1 MGLQWQ
7 EPRNPEEVI
16 MAAASEIGIPEDIRD
31 IVKASI
37 TGMHGFID
45 SDVVPMERDM
55 GSVLVEERE
64 FFRPDGR
71 AVDEVLEAR
80 KQVRMKSAK
89 AGYYG
94 MFAPESVGGGGLG
107 ARSLVFVEEAL
118 YRRYGP
124 GRALITWAKGFL
136 SQPTLASFV
145 DGPSHMLVS
154 VSDGVRK
161 EFLPAISGGEK
172 TVCFALSESD
182 AGSDVWALKTKAKRD
197 GDDWVINGSK
207 QWITN
212 SPYAD
217 YAVVFAVT
225 DEEMVKQRKG
235 GISAF
240 FVETNAPGYS
250 FDGVLP
256 VMGHIGG
263 DCGSMTFDNVRVPA
277 DRLVGAE
284 NQGFQIAMFGI
295 SEGRISIA
303 ANCIGMSE
311 YALDRSLDYAQ
322 QRISFG
328 KPISEYQAIQFMLAD
343 MAIDIFTMKYMVLQT
358 AALVETFPQTG
369 RLPVKE
375 ISIAKAYAVE
385 KTQEAYDRAIQVH
398 GGMGLTNE
406 VPLNEGFRIA
416 RTLRIPDGTGE
427 IQRRTIA
434 RQMLRGDT
442 VF

>member
-1 MGLQWQ
+1 
-7 EPRNPEEVI
+7 
-16 MAAASEIGIPEDIRD
+16 MAVADVGIPEDIRD
-31 IVKASI
+31 LVKGAVS
-37 TGMHGFID
+37 GMQQFVD
-45 SDVVPMERDM
+45 SEVLPMEQQM
-55 GSVLVEERE
+55 GDILIDERK
-64 FFRPDGR
+64 FFDEKGR
-71 AVDEVLEAR
+71 AVDAVIDAKR
-80 KQVRMKSAK
+80 QVRMKSSN
-89 AGYYG
+89 AGYYA

-107 ARSLVFVEEAL
+107 VRSMVFVEEAL
-118 YRRYGP
+118 YRKYGP
-124 GRALITWAKGFL
+124 GRPLITWAKGFL
-136 SQPTLASFV
+136 TQPTIASFV

-154 VSDGVRK
+154 VSDSVRK
-161 EFLPAISGGEK
+161 DYLPAICAGEK
-172 TVCFALSESD
+172 MVCFALSESD
-182 AGSDVWALKTKAKRD
+182 AGSDVWGIKTRAKRD

-217 YAVVFAVT
+217 YAVVFAIT
-225 DEEMVKQRKG
+225 DEDQIAQRRG

-240 FVETNAPGYS
+240 FVETTADGYT

-256 VMGHIGG
+256 VMGHQGG
-263 DCGSMTFDNVRVPA
+263 DCGSMSFDNLRVPA
-277 DRLVGAE
+277 DRLIGVQD
-284 NQGFQIAMFGI
+284 QGFQIAMFGI
-295 SEGRISIA
+295 SEGRISIS
-303 ANCIGMSE
+303 ANCIGMCGF
-311 YALDRSLDYAQ
+311 ALDRSLEYAQ
-322 QRISFG
+322 QRMSFG

-385 KTQEAYDRAIQVH
+385 KAQEVYDRAIQIH

-406 VPLNEGFRIA
+406 VPLNEGFRVA

>member
-1 MGLQWQ
+1 
-7 EPRNPEEVI
+7 
-16 MAAASEIGIPEDIRD
+16 MASSDVGIPEDIRD
-31 IVKASI
+31 LVKGAASGI
-37 TGMHGFID
+37 TRFID
-45 SDVVPMERDM
+45 AEVLPMEREM
-55 GSVLVEERE
+55 GDLLTDERK
-64 FFRPDGR
+64 FFDEMGK
-71 AVDEVLEAR
+71 AVPEVLEAR
-80 KQVRMKSAK
+80 KQVRMKSAA

-107 ARSLVFVEEAL
+107 IRSMVFVEEAV
-118 YRRYGP
+118 YRKYGP
-124 GRALITWAKGFL
+124 GRPLITWAKGFL
-136 SQPTLASFV
+136 SQPIIASFV

-154 VSDGVRK
+154 VSDSLRK
-161 EFLPAISGGEK
+161 GIIPQIASGEK
-172 TVCFALSESD
+172 TVCFALSEAD
-182 AGSDVWALKTKAKRD
+182 AGSDVWNIRTKARRD
-197 GDDWVINGSK
+197 GDDWIINGSK

-217 YAVVFAVT
+217 YAVVFAIT
-225 DEEMVKQRKG
+225 NEEMIGQRTG

-240 FVETNAPGYS
+240 LVDTNAPGYT

-256 VMGHIGG
+256 IMGHMGG
-263 DCGSMTFDNVRVPA
+263 DCGSMSFEGVRVPA
-277 DRLVGAE
+277 DRMVGPLD
-284 NQGFQIAMFGI
+284 QGFQIAMFGI
-295 SEGRISIA
+295 SEGRLSIA
-303 ANCIGMSE
+303 ANCIGMCE
-311 YALDRSLDYAQ
+311 YALDRSLEYSQ

-343 MAIDIFTMKYMVLQT
+343 MAIDIYTMKYMVLQT
-358 AALVETFPQTG
+358 AALVEEFPKTG
-369 RLPVKE
+369 RLPIKE

-406 VPLNEGFRIA
+406 IPLNEGFRIA

-442 VF
+442 AF

>member
-1 MGLQWQ
+1 
-7 EPRNPEEVI
+7 
-16 MAAASEIGIPEDIRD
+16 MAASDVGIPEDIRD
-31 IVKASI
+31 IVKGASTGI
-37 TGMHGFID
+37 TQFID
-45 SDVVPMERDM
+45 SEVLPLEKEMGDALTNERKFFDESGKAVP
-55 GSVLVEERE
+55 
-64 FFRPDGR
+64 
-71 AVDEVLEAR
+71 AVLEAR
-80 KQVRMKSAK
+80 KQVRMKSAA

-94 MFAPESVGGGGLG
+94 MFAPESVGGGDLG
-107 ARSLVFVEEAL
+107 IRAMIFVEEAM
-118 YRRYGP
+118 YRKYGP
-124 GRALITWAKGFL
+124 GRPLITWAKGFL
-136 SQPTLASFV
+136 SQPTIASFV

-154 VSDGVRK
+154 VTDSVRK
-161 EFLPAISGGEK
+161 EHLPLISRGEK
-172 TVCFALSESD
+172 TVCFALSEAN
-182 AGSDVWALKTKAKRD
+182 AGSDVWALQTKAKRD
-197 GDDWVINGSK
+197 GDDWIINGSK

-212 SPYAD
+212 SPYCE

-225 DEEMVKQRKG
+225 DEQMLAERKG
-235 GISAF
+235 GITAF
-240 FVETNAPGYS
+240 FVETSAPGYS

-263 DCGSMTFDNVRVPA
+263 DCGGMSFDNVRVSA
-277 DRLVGAE
+277 DRVVGPV

-295 SEGRISIA
+295 SEGRLSIS
-303 ANCIGMSE
+303 ANCVGMCE
-311 YALDRSLDYAQ
+311 YALDRALEYSQ

-343 MAIDIFTMKYMVLQT
+343 TAIDIYTMKYMVLQT
-358 AALVETFPQTG
+358 AALVEEFPKTG

-385 KTQEAYDRAIQVH
+385 KTQECYDRAIQVH

-406 VPLNEGFRIA
+406 LPLNEGFRIA

-442 VF
+442 AF

>member
-1 MGLQWQ
+1 
-7 EPRNPEEVI
+7 
-16 MAAASEIGIPEDIRD
+16 MAATDVGIPEDIRD
-31 IVKASI
+31 IVKASVI
-37 TGMHGFID
+37 GIQQFID
-45 SDVVPMERDM
+45 SAVLPMERDL
-55 GSVLVEERE
+55 GDVLTNERK
-64 FFRPDGR
+64 FFREDGR
-71 AVDEVLEAR
+71 ATEEVLDAR
-80 KQVRMKSAK
+80 RQVRMKSAE

-94 MFAPESVGGGGLG
+94 MFAPERVGGGGLG
-107 ARSLVFVEEAL
+107 VRSMVFVEEGM
-118 YRRYGP
+118 YRKYGP
-124 GRALITWAKGFL
+124 GRPLITWAKGFL
-136 SQPTLASFV
+136 SQPTIASFV

-161 EFLPAISGGEK
+161 DFLPSVANGEAM
-172 TVCFALSESD
+172 VCFALSEAD
-182 AGSDVWALKTKAKRD
+182 AGSDVWGIKTRARRD

-217 YAVVFAVT
+217 YAIVFAVT
-225 DEEMVKQRKG
+225 NEEMMAQRKG

-240 FVETNAPGYS
+240 FVETAAPGYS

-256 VMGHIGG
+256 VMGHVGG

-277 DRLVGAE
+277 DRLVGPLD
-284 NQGFQIAMFGI
+284 QGFQIAMLGI
-295 SEGRISIA
+295 SEGRVSIS
-303 ANCIGMSE
+303 ANCIGMCE
-311 YALDRSLDYAQ
+311 YALDRSLEYSQ
-322 QRISFG
+322 QRMSFG

-343 MAIDIFTMKYMVLQT
+343 MAINIFTMKYMVLQT

-375 ISIAKAYAVE
+375 ISMAKAYAVE
-385 KTQEAYDRAIQVH
+385 KTQECYDHAIQVH

-406 VPLNEGFRIA
+406 LSLNEGFRIA

-434 RQMLRGDT
+434 RQMLRGDAA
-442 VF
+442 F

>member
-1 MGLQWQ
+1 
-7 EPRNPEEVI
+7 
-16 MAAASEIGIPEDIRD
+16 MAAATDVGIPEDIRD
-31 IVKASI
+31 LVKGAV
-37 TGMHGFID
+37 TGMHSFVD
-45 SDVVPMERDM
+45 SEILPLEQQYRPLLEDERK
-55 GSVLVEERE
+55 
-64 FFRPDGR
+64 FFDEKGR
-71 AVDEVLEAR
+71 AVEEIIDAKR
-80 KQVRMKSAK
+80 QVRMKSAK
-89 AGYYG
+89 AGYYA

-107 ARSLVFVEEAL
+107 ARAMVFVEEAL

-124 GRALITWAKGFL
+124 GRPLITWAKGFL
-136 SQPTLASFV
+136 TQPTISSFV

-154 VSDGVRK
+154 VSESVRK
-161 EFLPAISGGEK
+161 DYLPAIAAGEK
-172 TVCFALSESD
+172 MVCFALSEAD
-182 AGSDVWALKTKAKRD
+182 AGSDVWGIKTRAKRD

-212 SPYAD
+212 SPYSD
-217 YAVVFAVT
+217 YAVVFAIT
-225 DEEMVKQRKG
+225 NDDMIAERKG

-240 FVETNAPGYS
+240 FVETAADGYT

-256 VMGHIGG
+256 VMGHQGG
-263 DCGSMTFDNVRVPA
+263 DCGSMSFENLRLPA
-277 DRLVGAE
+277 DRMVGVQD
-284 NQGFQIAMFGI
+284 QGFQIAMFGI
-295 SEGRISIA
+295 SEGRISIS
-303 ANCIGMSE
+303 ANCIGMCG
-311 YALDRSLDYAQ
+311 YALDRSLEYAQ

-343 MAIDIFTMKYMVLQT
+343 MAIDIYTMKYMVLQT

-385 KTQEAYDRAIQVH
+385 KTQECYDRAIQIH

-406 VPLNEGFRIA
+406 MPLNEGFRIA

>member
-1 MGLQWQ
+1 MVTG
-7 EPRNPEEVI
+7 
-16 MAAASEIGIPEDIRD
+16 MSESGIPEDIRD
-31 IVKASI
+31 LVKQAT
-37 TGMHGFID
+37 TGLTQLVD
-45 SDVVPMERDM
+45 AEVLPMEQAMGDM
-55 GSVLVEERE
+55 LTDERK
-64 FFRPDGR
+64 FFDESGK
-71 AVDEVLEAR
+71 AVKPVMEAR
-80 KQVRMKSAK
+80 KQVRMKSAD

-94 MFAPESVGGGGLG
+94 MFAPESVGGGGIG
-107 ARSLVFVEEAL
+107 VRAMVFVEEAL

-124 GRALITWAKGFL
+124 GRPLITWAKGFL

-154 VSDGVRK
+154 VSDSVRK
-161 EFLPAISGGEK
+161 EFIPRVASGEK
-172 TVCFALSESD
+172 TVCFALSEAN
-182 AGSDVWALKTKAKRD
+182 AGSDVWGLQTKAKRD

-225 DEEMVKQRKG
+225 NEEMVKERKG

-240 FVETNAPGYS
+240 FVETDAQGYT

-256 VMGHIGG
+256 VMGHAGG
-263 DCGSMTFDNVRVPA
+263 DCGSMSFDDLRVPA
-277 DRLVGAE
+277 DRLVGVE
-284 NQGFQIAMFGI
+284 NQGFAIAMFGI
-295 SEGRISIA
+295 SEGRTSIA
-303 ANCIGMSE
+303 ANCIGMCE
-311 YALDRSLDYAQ
+311 YALDRSIEYSR
-322 QRISFG
+322 QRRSFG
-328 KPISEYQAIQFMLAD
+328 SPISEYQAIQFMLAD
-343 MAIDIFTMKYMVLQT
+343 MAIDIYTMKYMVLQT
-358 AALVETFPQTG
+358 ASLIENAQRTG
-369 RLPVKE
+369 KLPVKE

-385 KTQEAYDRAIQVH
+385 KTQECYDRAIQIH

-406 VPLNEGFRIA
+406 LPLNEGFRIA

-434 RQMLRGDT
+434 RQMFRGDT

>member
-1 MGLQWQ
+1 
-7 EPRNPEEVI
+7 
-16 MAAASEIGIPEDIRD
+16 MAAASDVGIPEDIRD
-31 IVKASI
+31 LVKGTV
-37 TGMHGFID
+37 TGMHQFVD
-45 SDVVPMERDM
+45 SEVLPLEQQYQPLLNDER
-55 GSVLVEERE
+55 R
-64 FFRPDGR
+64 FFDEKGR
-71 AVDEVLEAR
+71 AVEEIVDAKR
-80 KQVRMKSAK
+80 QVRMKSAQ
-89 AGYYG
+89 AGYYA

-107 ARSLVFVEEAL
+107 ARAMVFVEEAL

-124 GRALITWAKGFL
+124 GRPLITWAKGFL
-136 SQPTLASFV
+136 TQPTISSFV
-145 DGPSHMLVS
+145 DGPSHMLVP
-154 VSDGVRK
+154 VSETVRNDY
-161 EFLPAISGGEK
+161 LPAIARGEK
-172 TVCFALSESD
+172 MVCFALSEAD
-182 AGSDVWALKTKAKRD
+182 AGSDVWGIKTRAKRD

-217 YAVVFAVT
+217 YAVVFAIT
-225 DEEMVKQRKG
+225 NDEMIAERKG

-240 FVETNAPGYS
+240 FVETDAAGYT

-256 VMGHIGG
+256 VMGHQGG
-263 DCGSMTFDNVRVPA
+263 DCGSMSFENIRVPA
-277 DRLVGAE
+277 DRMIGVQD
-284 NQGFQIAMFGI
+284 QGFQIAMFGI
-295 SEGRISIA
+295 SEGRVSIA
-303 ANCIGMSE
+303 ANCIGMCG
-311 YALDRSLDYAQ
+311 YALDRSLEYAQ
-322 QRISFG
+322 QRMSFG

-385 KTQEAYDRAIQVH
+385 KTQECYDRAIQVH

-406 VPLNEGFRIA
+406 MPLNEGFRVA

>member
-1 MGLQWQ
+1 MVTGTS
-7 EPRNPEEVI
+7 EV
-16 MAAASEIGIPEDIRD
+16 GIPDDIRD
-31 IVKASI
+31 IVKGAV
-37 TGMHGFID
+37 TGLHGLVD
-45 SDVVPMERDM
+45 AEVLPMEQAMGDM
-55 GSVLVEERE
+55 LINERK
-64 FFRPDGR
+64 FFDESGKARP
-71 AVDEVLEAR
+71 EVLEAR
-80 KQVRMKSAK
+80 KQVRMKSAE

-107 ARSLVFVEEAL
+107 VRAMVFVEEAL
-118 YRRYGP
+118 YRKYGP
-124 GRALITWAKGFL
+124 GRPLITWAKGFL

-161 EFLPAISGGEK
+161 EFLPLISRGEK
-172 TVCFALSESD
+172 TVCFALSEAN
-182 AGSDVWALKTKAKRD
+182 AGSDVWNIQTKAKKD

-217 YAVVFAVT
+217 YAIVFAVT
-225 DEEMVKQRKG
+225 DEDMVKQRKG

-240 FVETNAPGYS
+240 FVETDAPGYS

-256 VMGHIGG
+256 VMGHTGG
-263 DCGSMTFDNVRVPA
+263 DCGSMTFDNIRIPA
-277 DRLVGAE
+277 DRLVGVE
-284 NQGFQIAMFGI
+284 NQGFAIAMFGI
-295 SEGRISIA
+295 SEGRTSIS
-303 ANCIGMSE
+303 ANCIGMCE
-311 YALDRSLDYAQ
+311 YALDRSLEYAQ
-322 QRISFG
+322 NRISFG
-328 KPISEYQAIQFMLAD
+328 QPISEYQAIQFMLAD

-358 AALVETFPQTG
+358 AALIENAMKTG

-385 KTQEAYDRAIQVH
+385 KTQECYDRAIQVH

-406 VPLNEGFRIA
+406 LPLNEGFRIA

>member
-1 MGLQWQ
+1 
-7 EPRNPEEVI
+7 
-16 MAAASEIGIPEDIRD
+16 MAAADVGIPEDIRD
-31 IVKASI
+31 LVKGAV
-37 TGMHGFID
+37 TGMHQFVD
-45 SDVVPMERDM
+45 SEVLPMEQQM
-55 GSVLVEERE
+55 GNMLVDERK
-64 FFRPDGR
+64 FFDEKGR
-71 AVDEVLEAR
+71 AVEAVVDAKR
-80 KQVRMKSAK
+80 GVRMKSSN
-89 AGYYG
+89 AGYYA
-94 MFAPESVGGGGLG
+94 MFAPESVGGGGLSV
-107 ARSLVFVEEAL
+107 RSMVFVEEAL

-124 GRALITWAKGFL
+124 GRPLITWAKGFL
-136 SQPTLASFV
+136 TQPTIASFV

-154 VSDGVRK
+154 VSDAVRK
-161 EFLPAISGGEK
+161 DYLPAISAGEK
-172 TVCFALSESD
+172 MVCFALSESD
-182 AGSDVWALKTKAKRD
+182 AGSDIWGIKTRAKRD

-217 YAVVFAVT
+217 YAVVFAITNDDLVA
-225 DEEMVKQRKG
+225 ERKG

-240 FVETNAPGYS
+240 FVETSADGYT

-256 VMGHIGG
+256 VMGHQGG
-263 DCGSMTFDNVRVPA
+263 DCGSMSFDNLRVPA
-277 DRLVGAE
+277 DRLIGVQE
-284 NQGFQIAMFGI
+284 QGFQIAMFGI
-295 SEGRISIA
+295 SEGRISIS
-303 ANCIGMSE
+303 ANCIGMCG
-311 YALDRSLDYAQ
+311 YALDRSLEYAQ
-322 QRISFG
+322 RRISFG

-358 AALVETFPQTG
+358 AALVEAFPQTG
-369 RLPVKE
+369 QLPVKE

-385 KTQEAYDRAIQVH
+385 KTQECYDRAIQVH

-406 VPLNEGFRIA
+406 MPLNEGFRVA

>member
-1 MGLQWQ
+1 
-7 EPRNPEEVI
+7 
-16 MAAASEIGIPEDIRD
+16 MAATDVGIPEDIRD
-31 IVKASI
+31 IVKASVI
-37 TGMHGFID
+37 GIQQFID
-45 SDVVPMERDM
+45 SAVLPLERDL
-55 GSVLVEERE
+55 GDVLTNERK
-64 FFRPDGR
+64 FFREDGR
-71 AVDEVLEAR
+71 ATEEVLDAR
-80 KQVRMKSAK
+80 RQVRMKSAD

-107 ARSLVFVEEAL
+107 VRSMVFVEEGM
-118 YRRYGP
+118 YRKYGP
-124 GRALITWAKGFL
+124 GRPLITWAKGFL
-136 SQPTLASFV
+136 SQPTIASFV

-161 EFLPAISGGEK
+161 EFLPSVANGE
-172 TVCFALSESD
+172 TMVCFALSEAD
-182 AGSDVWALKTKAKRD
+182 AGSDVWGIKTRARRD
-197 GDDWVINGSK
+197 GDTWVINGSK

-217 YAVVFAVT
+217 YAIVFAVT
-225 DEEMVKQRKG
+225 NEEMIAQRKG

-240 FVETNAPGYS
+240 FVETTAPGYS

-263 DCGSMTFDNVRVPA
+263 DCGSMTYDNVRVPA
-277 DRLVGAE
+277 DRLVGALD
-284 NQGFQIAMFGI
+284 QGFQIAMLGI
-295 SEGRISIA
+295 SEGRISIS
-303 ANCIGMSE
+303 ANCIGMCE
-311 YALDRSLDYAQ
+311 YALDRSLEYSQ
-322 QRISFG
+322 QRMSFG

-343 MAIDIFTMKYMVLQT
+343 MAINIFTMKYMVLQT

-375 ISIAKAYAVE
+375 ISMAKAYAVE
-385 KTQEAYDRAIQVH
+385 KTQECYDHAIQVH

-406 VPLNEGFRIA
+406 LSLNEGFRIA

-434 RQMLRGDT
+434 RQMLRGDAA
-442 VF
+442 F

>member
-1 MGLQWQ
+1 
-7 EPRNPEEVI
+7 
-16 MAAASEIGIPEDIRD
+16 MAATDIGIPEDIRD
-31 IVKASI
+31 IVKGSV
-37 TGMHGFID
+37 TGMQQFVD
-45 SDVVPMERDM
+45 ADVLPMEREM
-55 GSVLVEERE
+55 GDILIDERK
-64 FFRPDGR
+64 FFDETGKARP
-71 AVDEVLEAR
+71 EVMEAR
-80 KQVRMKSAK
+80 KQVRMKSSS

-107 ARSLVFVEEAL
+107 ARSMVFVEEAL

-124 GRALITWAKGFL
+124 GRPLITWAKGFL

-145 DGPSHMLVS
+145 DGPSHMLVA
-154 VSDGVRK
+154 VSDSVRK
-161 EFLPAISGGEK
+161 DYLPSISSGEK
-172 TVCFALSESD
+172 MVCFALSEAD
-182 AGSDVWALKTKAKRD
+182 AGSDVWGIKTRAKRD

-217 YAVVFAVT
+217 YAVVFAIT
-225 DEEMVKQRKG
+225 NEEMIKERKG

-240 FVETNAPGYS
+240 FVEMSGAGYT

-256 VMGHIGG
+256 VMGHQGG
-263 DCGSMTFDNVRVPA
+263 DCGSMSFDNVRIPA
-277 DRLVGAE
+277 DRLVGVQD
-284 NQGFQIAMFGI
+284 QGFQIAMFGI
-295 SEGRISIA
+295 SEGRVSIS
-303 ANCIGMSE
+303 ANCIGMCE
-311 YALDRSLDYAQ
+311 YALDRSLEYAQ
-322 QRISFG
+322 QRMSFG

-343 MAIDIFTMKYMVLQT
+343 MAIDIYTMKYMVLQT
-358 AALVETFPQTG
+358 AAQVENFPQTG

-385 KTQEAYDRAIQVH
+385 KTQECYDRAIQVH

-406 VPLNEGFRIA
+406 LPLNEGFRIA

-442 VF
+442 AF

>member
-1 MGLQWQ
+1 
-7 EPRNPEEVI
+7 
-16 MAAASEIGIPEDIRD
+16 MAASDVGIPEDIRD
-31 IVKASI
+31 IVKGAS
-37 TGMHGFID
+37 TGINQFID
-45 SDVVPMERDM
+45 SEVLPLEKEMGDVLTDERKFFDEGGKAVP
-55 GSVLVEERE
+55 
-64 FFRPDGR
+64 
-71 AVDEVLEAR
+71 AVLEAR
-80 KQVRMKSAK
+80 KQVRMKSAA

-94 MFAPESVGGGGLG
+94 MFAPESVGGGDLG
-107 ARSLVFVEEAL
+107 IRAMVFVEEAM
-118 YRRYGP
+118 YRKYGP
-124 GRALITWAKGFL
+124 GRPLITWAKGFL
-136 SQPTLASFV
+136 SQPTIASFV

-154 VSDGVRK
+154 VSDSVRK
-161 EFLPAISGGEK
+161 EHLPLISRGEK
-172 TVCFALSESD
+172 TVCFALSEAN
-182 AGSDVWALKTKAKRD
+182 AGSDVWALQTKAKRD
-197 GDDWVINGSK
+197 GDDWIINGSK

-212 SPYAD
+212 SPYCE

-225 DEEMVKQRKG
+225 DEQMLAERKG

-240 FVETNAPGYS
+240 FVETSAPGYS

-256 VMGHIGG
+256 VMGHVGG
-263 DCGSMTFDNVRVPA
+263 DCGSMTFDNVRVSA
-277 DRLVGAE
+277 DRMVGPL

-295 SEGRISIA
+295 SEGRLSIS
-303 ANCIGMSE
+303 ANCVGMCE
-311 YALDRSLDYAQ
+311 YALDRSLEYSQ

-343 MAIDIFTMKYMVLQT
+343 MAIDIYTMKYMVLQT
-358 AALVETFPQTG
+358 AALVEEFPKTG

-385 KTQEAYDRAIQVH
+385 KTQECYDKAIQVH

-406 VPLNEGFRIA
+406 LPLNEGFRIA

-442 VF
+442 AF

>member
-1 MGLQWQ
+1 
-7 EPRNPEEVI
+7 
-16 MAAASEIGIPEDIRD
+16 MAAADVGIPEDIRD
-31 IVKASI
+31 LVKGAV
-37 TGMHGFID
+37 TGMNQFVD
-45 SDVVPMERDM
+45 SEVLPMEQQM
-55 GSVLVEERE
+55 GDLLVDERK
-64 FFRPDGR
+64 FFDEKGR
-71 AVDEVLEAR
+71 AVEEIIDAKR
-80 KQVRMKSAK
+80 QVRMKSAK
-89 AGYYG
+89 AGYYA
-94 MFAPESVGGGGLG
+94 MFAPESVGGDGLG
-107 ARSLVFVEEAL
+107 VRTMVFVEEAL

-124 GRALITWAKGFL
+124 GRPLITWAKGFL
-136 SQPTLASFV
+136 TQPTIASFV

-154 VSDGVRK
+154 VSDSVRK
-161 EFLPAISGGEK
+161 DYLPAISRGEK
-172 TVCFALSESD
+172 MVCFALSESD
-182 AGSDVWALKTKAKRD
+182 AGSDVWGIKTRAKRD

-225 DEEMVKQRKG
+225 NDDLIAERKG

-240 FVETNAPGYS
+240 FVETGAEGYT

-256 VMGHIGG
+256 VMGHQGG
-263 DCGSMTFDNVRVPA
+263 DCGSMSFENLRVPA
-277 DRLVGAE
+277 DRLIGVQD
-284 NQGFQIAMFGI
+284 QGFQIAMFGI
-295 SEGRISIA
+295 SEGRISIS
-303 ANCIGMSE
+303 ANCIGMCG
-311 YALDRSLDYAQ
+311 YALDRSLEYAQ
-322 QRISFG
+322 QRMSFG

-343 MAIDIFTMKYMVLQT
+343 MAIDIFTMKYMVLHT
-358 AALVETFPQTG
+358 AALVESFPQTG

-385 KTQEAYDRAIQVH
+385 KTQECYDRAIQIH

-406 VPLNEGFRIA
+406 MPLNEGFRVA

>member
-1 MGLQWQ
+1 
-7 EPRNPEEVI
+7 
-16 MAAASEIGIPEDIRD
+16 MAAADVGIPEDIRD
-31 IVKASI
+31 IVKGTVS
-37 TGMHGFID
+37 GMQQFVD
-45 SDVVPMERDM
+45 SEVLPLEQQYQPLLQNERK
-55 GSVLVEERE
+55 
-64 FFRPDGR
+64 FFDEKGR
-71 AVDEVLEAR
+71 AVEEIMDAKR
-80 KQVRMKSAK
+80 QVRMKSAK
-89 AGYYG
+89 AGYYA

-107 ARSLVFVEEAL
+107 ARAMVFVEEAL

-124 GRALITWAKGFL
+124 GRPLITWAKGFL
-136 SQPTLASFV
+136 TQPTISSFV

-154 VSDGVRK
+154 VSDSVRK
-161 EFLPAISGGEK
+161 DFLPAIAGGEK
-172 TVCFALSESD
+172 MVCFALSEAD
-182 AGSDVWALKTKAKRD
+182 AGSDVWGIKTRAKRD

-217 YAVVFAVT
+217 YAVVFAIT
-225 DEEMVKQRKG
+225 NDEMIAERKG

-240 FVETNAPGYS
+240 FIETSADGYT

-256 VMGHIGG
+256 VMGHQGG
-263 DCGSMTFDNVRVPA
+263 DCGSMSFENLRIPA
-277 DRLVGAE
+277 DRMVGVQD
-284 NQGFQIAMFGI
+284 QGFQVAMFGI
-295 SEGRISIA
+295 SEGRISIS
-303 ANCIGMSE
+303 ANCIGMCG
-311 YALDRSLDYAQ
+311 YALDRSLEYAQ
-322 QRISFG
+322 QRMSFG

-343 MAIDIFTMKYMVLQT
+343 MAIDIYTMKYMVLQT

-385 KTQEAYDRAIQVH
+385 KTQECYDRAIQVH

>member
-1 MGLQWQ
+1 M
-7 EPRNPEEVI
+7 RDT
-16 MAAASEIGIPEDIRD
+16 GIPDDIRD
-31 IVKASI
+31 VVKGAT
-37 TGMHGFID
+37 TGLTQFVD
-45 SDVVPMERDM
+45 AEVLPMEAEM
-55 GSVLVEERE
+55 GRMLVDERE
-64 FFRPDGR
+64 FFDPDGR
-71 AVDEVLEAR
+71 ARNEVLEAR
-80 KQVRMKSAK
+80 KQVRMKSSK

-107 ARSLVFVEEAL
+107 IRTMVFTEEAL
-118 YRRYGP
+118 YRKYGP
-124 GRALITWAKGFL
+124 GRPLITWAKGFL

-154 VSDGVRK
+154 VSEGVRK
-161 EFLPAISGGEK
+161 EFLPQIAAGEK
-172 TVCFALSESD
+172 MVCFGLSEAD
-182 AGSDVWALKTKAKRD
+182 AGSDVWAIKTRAVRD

-217 YAVVFAVT
+217 YAVIFAVT
-225 DEEMVKQRKG
+225 NEEMVKRRQG

-240 FVETNAPGYS
+240 FVETTAPGYS

-256 VMGHIGG
+256 VMGHTGG
-263 DCGSMTFDNVRVPA
+263 DCGSMSFDNVRVSA
-277 DRLVGAE
+277 DRLVGALD
-284 NQGFQIAMFGI
+284 QGFQIAMFGI
-295 SEGRISIA
+295 SEGRISIS
-303 ANCIGMSE
+303 ANCIGMCE
-311 YALDRSLDYAQ
+311 YALDRSLDYSQ

-358 AALVETFPQTG
+358 AALVEDFPKTG

-385 KTQEAYDRAIQVH
+385 KTQECYDRAIQVH

-406 VPLNEGFRIA
+406 MPLNEGFRIA

-442 VF
+442 AF